1 MVVIQI
7 LVLVGFLCAAF
18 SVPISIGFLTLPN
31 DGMVAILGL
40 LACFV
45 VLVLGLG
52 DRILL
57 FFLKAEPLKKGH
69 FVNDILNR
77 YSILFRQK
85 EKKVYLVEDFCNCYV
100 LKALFSDTI
109 LVLDKRLLKNLSSE
123 ELEAVLFLTCVKSRG
138 SRVTLNF
145 SFQALKSLSFLPLL
159 FLKKGSSLYK
169 ATNVLLTFILY
180 PLKTM
185 DALVFRRPTKIME
198 EDLEVSNKS
207 YLGRSLASAIFK
219 ISQFNLSKKSKRAD
233 ILERMIEG
241 LAILEDSRYDALRS
255 VSGPCLLPMSRF
267 KALIDE
273 VDDSK
278 AQKIP

>member
-7 LVLVGFLCAAF
+7 FVLVVFLCIAF
-18 SVPISIGFLTLPN
+18 SVPISIGFLALPN
-31 DGMVAILGL
+31 DGMLAILGL

-45 VLVLGLG
+45 ALVLGLG
-52 DRILL
+52 DRMLL
-57 FFLKAEPLKKGH
+57 FFLKAEPLKKEH
-69 FVNDILNR
+69 FINDILDR
-77 YSILFRQK
+77 YSLLFRQK
-85 EKKVYLVEDFCNCYV
+85 EKRVYLVEGYSNCYV
-100 LKALFSDTI
+100 LKSLFSDSI
-109 LVLDKRLLKNLSSE
+109 LVLDKRLLESLSNE

-138 SRVTLNF
+138 SKVALNF

-169 ATNVLLTFILY
+169 ATNILLTFILY
-180 PLKTM
+180 PLKIM
-185 DALVFRRPTKIME
+185 DVLIFRRPTKIIE
-198 EDLEVSNKS
+198 DDLEVANKS

-219 ISQFNLSKKSKRAD
+219 ISQLNLSKKSKRAD

-278 AQKIP
+278 AQKTP

>member
-7 LVLVGFLCAAF
+7 FVLVVFLCAAF
-18 SVPISIGFLTLPN
+18 SVPISIGFLVLPN
-31 DGMVAILGL
+31 DGMIAILAL
-40 LACFV
+40 LSCFV
-45 VLVLGLG
+45 GLVLGLG
-52 DRILL
+52 DRMLL
-57 FFLKAEPLKKGH
+57 FFLKAEPIKKGH
-69 FVNDILNR
+69 FINDILDR
-77 YSILFRQK
+77 YSLLFRQK
-85 EKKVYLVEDFCNCYV
+85 EKRVYLVEGYSNCYI
-100 LKALFSDTI
+100 LKSLFSDSI
-109 LVLDKRLLKNLSSE
+109 LILDKRLLESLSNE

-138 SRVTLNF
+138 PRVALNF

-159 FLKKGSSLYK
+159 FLKKGSSLFK
-169 ATNVLLTFILY
+169 GTNVLLTFILY

-185 DALVFRRPTKIME
+185 DVLVFRRPTKIME
-198 EDLEVSNKS
+198 DDLEVSNKS
-207 YLGRSLASAIFK
+207 CLGRSLASAIFK
-219 ISQFNLSKKSKRAD
+219 ISQLNLSKKSKKAD

-278 AQKIP
+278 AQKTP

>member
-1 MVVIQI
+1 MVVIQVF
-7 LVLVGFLCAAF
+7 VLIGFLCTVF
-18 SVPISIGFLTLPN
+18 SVPISIGFLALPN
-31 DGMVAILGL
+31 DWMIAILGL

-45 VLVLGLG
+45 ILVLGLG

-69 FVNDILNR
+69 FINDILDR
-77 YSILFRQK
+77 YSLLFRQK
-85 EKKVYLVEDFCNCYV
+85 KKRVYLVEGYSNCYV
-100 LKALFSDTI
+100 LKSFFSDSL
-109 LVLDKRLLKNLSSE
+109 LVLDKRLLESLSSD

-138 SRVTLNF
+138 SRVALNF

-159 FLKKGSSLYK
+159 FLKKGSNLYK
-169 ATNVLLTFILY
+169 AANVLLTFILY
-180 PLKTM
+180 PLKIM
-185 DALVFRRPTKIME
+185 DVLVFRRPAKIME
-198 EDLEVSNKS
+198 DDLESSNKS

-219 ISQFNLSKKSKRAD
+219 ISQLNLSEKSKRAD

>member
-1 MVVIQI
+1 M
-7 LVLVGFLCAAF
+7 
-18 SVPISIGFLTLPN
+18 
-31 DGMVAILGL
+31 
-40 LACFV
+40 
-45 VLVLGLG
+45 
-52 DRILL
+52 LL
-57 FFLKAEPLKKGH
+57 FFLKAEPLKKEH
-69 FVNDILNR
+69 FINDILDR
-77 YSILFRQK
+77 YSLLFRQK
-85 EKKVYLVEDFCNCYV
+85 EKRVYLVEGYSNCYV
-100 LKALFSDTI
+100 LKSLFSDSI
-109 LVLDKRLLKNLSSE
+109 LVLDKRLLESLSNE

-138 SRVTLNF
+138 SKVALNF

-169 ATNVLLTFILY
+169 ATNILLTFILY
-180 PLKTM
+180 PLKIM
-185 DALVFRRPTKIME
+185 DVLIFRRPTKIIE
-198 EDLEVSNKS
+198 DDLEVANKS

-219 ISQFNLSKKSKRAD
+219 ISQLNLSKKSKRAD

-278 AQKIP
+278 AQKTP

>member
-7 LVLVGFLCAAF
+7 FVLVVFLCIAF
-18 SVPISIGFLTLPN
+18 SVPISIGFLALPN
-31 DGMVAILGL
+31 DGMLAILGL

-45 VLVLGLG
+45 ALVLGLG
-52 DRILL
+52 DRMLL
-57 FFLKAEPLKKGH
+57 FFLKAEPLKKEH
-69 FVNDILNR
+69 FINDILDR
-77 YSILFRQK
+77 YSLLFRQK
-85 EKKVYLVEDFCNCYV
+85 EKRVYLVEGYSNCYV
-100 LKALFSDTI
+100 LKSLFSDSI
-109 LVLDKRLLKNLSSE
+109 LVLDKRLVESLSNE

-138 SRVTLNF
+138 SKVALNF

-169 ATNVLLTFILY
+169 ATNILLTFIPY
-180 PLKTM
+180 PLKIM
-185 DALVFRRPTKIME
+185 DVLIFRRPTKIIE
-198 EDLEVSNKS
+198 DDLEVANKS

-219 ISQFNLSKKSKRAD
+219 ISQLNLSKKSKRAD

-278 AQKIP
+278 AQKTP